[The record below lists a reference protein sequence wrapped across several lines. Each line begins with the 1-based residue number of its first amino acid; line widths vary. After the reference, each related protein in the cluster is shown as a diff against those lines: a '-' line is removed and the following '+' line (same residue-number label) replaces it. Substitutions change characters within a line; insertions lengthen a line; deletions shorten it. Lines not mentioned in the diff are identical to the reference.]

1 MTYYS
6 HSKTLSDSTTVGSK
20 LLQKHTASVLKISLD
35 QLYAKTGFQL
45 SATALRGLLELVVKL
60 HDLGKYTSYFQNY
73 LLKQEPI
80 DNILKQ
86 HARIGG
92 YTAYQLLK
100 EQDRKQAA
108 LALFVIF
115 LHHSKLIGFDNFS
128 EKMDTDAQWVFGE
141 QYKDIESIIPA
152 IEAELAVGN
161 LLKYVQIP
169 NAGEVMRLC
178 DEISGEASVENYF
191 LINYLFSLLI
201 EADKLD
207 ASQTSL
213 YARKSI
219 AANVVDNRF
228 GSPEAMLSKVSL
240 DSLSTDELR
249 NFCRAEVISQL
260 ADPAILD
267 TYIFTLTAPTG
278 IGKTMTALDFA
289 LKLKTMIREDTF
301 EPQVIYALPFINIIE
316 QGLREYSKVLAE
328 DGARIVGHYQYADIF
343 GTQDDSDENGYQQKL
358 MQIDTWQGDFIITSF
373 VQFFETLIGNR
384 NKLLKKFNH
393 LAGSIIIL
401 DEVQTLR
408 LDQMPL
414 IGAALFY
421 LAKFLKARI
430 VLMTATKPKIFDL
443 AAKEI
448 LDKEGEKVTTRELL
462 VSHQQVFARFNR
474 TSLHPLL
481 NELTGEKEEKT
492 QQFVDNVF
500 ADKWSNHQS
509 CIIVCNTVK
518 RSVGVFKAVNE
529 YLESNE
535 LINPIFYLSTN
546 IVPAHRLERIEQIK
560 VAIEGGKAP
569 ILVATQVVEAGV
581 DLDFSMGFRDLG
593 PIDSIIQVAGRVNR
607 NNDPNRLGSPLY
619 IVDFGECTKIY
630 GKLTDLQSRQALAD
644 QESIPESDYLS
655 LVGKYFDNISERR
668 SFQASRKWFESMK
681 KLKYDSRDAKK
692 DYAVSTFRII
702 EESNT
707 TQAVFIELGDEE
719 EMLRERYL
727 ETITGEL
734 SKEDF
739 DQNYRQAFQQRII
752 AIPNYLTGDL
762 PYINEYD
769 EHIKLVP
776 TELLDQYYQ
785 ETTGFIRSQADVI
798 KMF

>member
-6 HSKTLSDSTTVGSK
+6 HSKTLPNGTTVGSK
-20 LLQKHTASVLKISLD
+20 LLQKHTAGVLRISLA
-35 QLYAKTGFQL
+35 QMYTKTGFQL
-45 SATALRGLLELVVKL
+45 SATALHGLLELVVKL
-60 HDLGKYTSYFQNY
+60 HDLGKYTSYFQHY

-80 DNILKQ
+80 NNTLKQ

-100 EQDRKQAA
+100 GQDRKQAT

-128 EKMDTDAQWVFGE
+128 EKINSDAQRVFSE
-141 QYKDIESIIPA
+141 HYKDIEGIIPA
-152 IEAELAVGN
+152 IEAELAVGD
-161 LLKYVQIP
+161 LLKHVQIP
-169 NAGEVMRLC
+169 SAGEVMRLC
-178 DEISGEASVENYF
+178 DEISGEDSVENYF

-213 YARKSI
+213 YARKSVSS
-219 AANVVDNRF
+219 ALVDVRF
-228 GSPEAMLSKVSL
+228 GSPEAMLSQTNL

-249 NFCRAEVISQL
+249 NFCRAEVINQL
-260 ADPAILD
+260 ADPSILD

-289 LKLKTMIREDTF
+289 LKLKAMTREDTF

-343 GTQDDSDENGYQQKL
+343 GAQDDSDEDGYQQKL

-393 LAGSIIIL
+393 LAGSIIVL

-414 IGAALFY
+414 IGAVLFY

-443 AAKEI
+443 ATQEI
-448 LDKEGEKVTTRELL
+448 LDKEGEKITTRELL
-462 VSHQQVFARFNR
+462 VSHPQVFACFNR

-481 NELTGEKEEKT
+481 DELTGKKEEKT
-492 QQFVDNVF
+492 QQFVSVF
-500 ADKWSNHQS
+500 IDKWSNDQS

-518 RSVGVFKAVNE
+518 RSVAIFEAISE
-529 YLESNE
+529 YLASNE
-535 LINPIFYLSTN
+535 LANPVFYLSTN
-546 IVPAHRLERIEQIK
+546 IVPAHRMERIEQIK
-560 VAIEGGKAP
+560 VAIEAGKAP

-581 DLDFSMGFRDLG
+581 DLDFAMGFRDLG
-593 PIDSIIQVAGRVNR
+593 PIDSIIQVAGRINR
-607 NNDPNRLGSPLY
+607 NNDAKRQDSPLY

-630 GKLTDLQSRQALAD
+630 GKLTNLQSQRALAD
-644 QESIPESDYLS
+644 KESIPESDYLS
-655 LVGKYFDNISERR
+655 LISKYFDEISERK
-668 SFQASRKWFESMK
+668 SFKDSRKWFESMK
-681 KLKYDSRDAKK
+681 KLKYDSQDAKK
-692 DYAVSTFRII
+692 DYAISSFRII

-719 EMLRERYL
+719 EALRERYL
-727 ETITGEL
+727 EKITGEL

-752 AIPNYLTGDL
+752 AIPDYLTGDL

-776 TELLDQYYQ
+776 IELLDQYYQ
-785 ETTGFIRSQADVI
+785 KTTGFVRSQADVI

>member
-1 MTYYS
+1 MTYFS
-6 HSKTLSDSTTVGSK
+6 HSETLSDGTTVGSK
-20 LLQKHTASVLKISLD
+20 LLQEHTAGVLRISLD
-35 QLYAKTGFQL
+35 QLYAKTEFQL

-80 DNILKQ
+80 NTTLKQ

-100 EQDRKQAA
+100 KQDRKQAA

-115 LHHSKLIGFDNFS
+115 LHHSKLTGFDNFS
-128 EKMDTDAQWVFGE
+128 EKINSDAQRVFSE
-141 QYKDIESIIPA
+141 HYKDIEGIIPA
-152 IEAELAVGN
+152 IESELAVGD
-161 LLKYVQIP
+161 LLTHLQIP
-169 NAGEVMRLC
+169 GEGEVMCLC
-178 DEISGEASVENYF
+178 DKISGEASVENYF

-219 AANVVDNRF
+219 SSALVDVRF
-228 GSPEAMLSKVSL
+228 GSPEAMLSKTSL

-249 NFCRAEVISQL
+249 NFCRAEVINQL
-260 ADPAILD
+260 ADPSILD

-289 LKLKTMIREDTF
+289 LKLKAMTREDTF

-316 QGLREYSKVLAE
+316 QGLREYSKVLTE

-343 GTQDDSDENGYQQKL
+343 GAQDDSDEDGYQQKL

-448 LDKEGEKVTTRELL
+448 LNKEGEKVTARELL

-492 QQFVDNVF
+492 QQFVNNVF
-500 ADKWSNHQS
+500 ADKWSDEQS

-518 RSVGVFKAVNE
+518 RSVGVFEVVSE
-529 YLESNE
+529 YVESNE
-535 LINPIFYLSTN
+535 LANPVFYLSTN
-546 IVPAHRLERIEQIK
+546 IVPAHRMERIEQIK
-560 VAIEGGKAP
+560 VAIEAGKAP

-581 DLDFSMGFRDLG
+581 DLEFSMGFRDLG

-607 NNDPNRLGSPLY
+607 NNDLNRLGSPLY
-619 IVDFGECTKIY
+619 ILDFGECTSIY

-644 QESIPESDYLS
+644 KESIPESDYLS
-655 LVGKYFDNISERR
+655 LIGKYFDNISERR

-692 DYAVSTFRII
+692 DYAVSSFRII

-707 TQAVFIELGDEE
+707 TQAVFIELGSDEE
-719 EMLRERYL
+719 ALRERYL
-727 ETITGEL
+727 EKITGEL
-734 SKEDF
+734 SKADF
-739 DQNYRQAFQQRII
+739 DQNFRQAFQQRII
-752 AIPNYLTGDL
+752 AIPNYLTGEL

-776 TELLDQYYQ
+776 RELLDQYYQ

>member
-6 HSKTLSDSTTVGSK
+6 HSETLSDGTTVGSK
-20 LLQKHTASVLKISLD
+20 LLQKHTAGVLRISLD
-35 QLYAKTGFQL
+35 QMYAKTGFQL
-45 SATALRGLLELVVKL
+45 SATALRDLLELVVKL
-60 HDLGKYTSYFQNY
+60 HDLGKYTSYFQHY

-80 DNILKQ
+80 DNTLKQ

-100 EQDRKQAA
+100 EQDRKQAT

-128 EKMDTDAQWVFGE
+128 EKINSDAQRVFSE
-141 QYKDIESIIPA
+141 HYRDIEDIIPA
-152 IEAELAVGN
+152 IESELAVGD
-161 LLKYVQIP
+161 LLKHLQIP
-169 NAGEVMRLC
+169 DDSEVMFLC
-178 DEISGEASVENYF
+178 DEISGEASVDNYF

-213 YARKSI
+213 YPRKSI
-219 AANVVDNRF
+219 SSTLVDIRF
-228 GSPEAMLSKVSL
+228 GSPEAMLSKANL
-240 DSLSTDELR
+240 ESLSTDELR

-289 LKLKTMIREDTF
+289 LKLKAMIREDTF

-328 DGARIVGHYQYADIF
+328 NGARIVGHYQYADIF
-343 GTQDDSDENGYQQKL
+343 GAQDDSDEDGYQQKL

-448 LDKEGEKVTTRELL
+448 LNKEGEKVIARELL

-500 ADKWSNHQS
+500 ANQWSDEQS

-518 RSVGVFKAVNE
+518 RSVGVFEAVSE
-529 YLESNE
+529 YLENNE
-535 LINPIFYLSTN
+535 LTNPIFYLSTN
-546 IVPAHRLERIEQIK
+546 IVPAHRLERIEQIR
-560 VAIEGGKAP
+560 VAIEAGEAP

-607 NNDPNRLGSPLY
+607 NNDLKRSGSPLH
-619 IVDFGECTKIY
+619 IVDFGECTSIY
-630 GKLTDLQSRQALAD
+630 GKLTDHQSRQALANK
-644 QESIPESDYLS
+644 ESIPESDYLS
-655 LVGKYFDNISERR
+655 LVNQYFDSVSERK
-668 SFQASRKWFESMK
+668 SFRDSRKWFESMK

-692 DYAVSTFRII
+692 DFAVSSFRII
-702 EESNT
+702 DESNT
-707 TQAVFIELGDEE
+707 TQAVFIELGGEE
-719 EMLRERYL
+719 EALRARYL
-727 ETITGEL
+727 DKITGEI
-734 SKEDF
+734 SKESF

-752 AIPNYLTGDL
+752 AIPNYLTGEL

-769 EHIKLVP
+769 EHIKLVS

-785 ETTGFIRSQADVI
+785 ETTGFIRSQINVI

>member
-6 HSKTLSDSTTVGSK
+6 HSKTLPNGTTVGSK
-20 LLQKHTASVLKISLD
+20 LLQKHTAGVLRISLA
-35 QLYAKTGFQL
+35 QMYAKTGFQL

-80 DNILKQ
+80 NKTLKQ

-92 YTAYQLLK
+92 YTAYQLIK
-100 EQDRKQAA
+100 EQDRKQAT

-115 LHHSKLIGFDNFS
+115 LHHSKLIGFDNFW
-128 EKMDTDAQWVFGE
+128 EKINSDAQEVFDE
-141 QYKDIESIIPA
+141 HYKDIEGIIPT
-152 IEAELAVGN
+152 IESELAVGD
-161 LLKYVQIP
+161 LLKHLQIP
-169 NAGEVMRLC
+169 DKGEVMRLC
-178 DEISGEASVENYF
+178 DKVSGESSIENYF

-213 YARKSI
+213 YARKSVSS
-219 AANVVDNRF
+219 ALVDVRF
-228 GSPEAMLSKVSL
+228 GSSEAMLSKTNL
-240 DSLSTDELR
+240 NSLSTDELR
-249 NFCRAEVISQL
+249 NFCRAEVINQL
-260 ADPAILD
+260 ANPSILD

-289 LKLKTMIREDTF
+289 LKLKAMTREDTF

-343 GTQDDSDENGYQQKL
+343 GAQDDSDEDGYQHKL

-421 LAKFLKARI
+421 LTKFLKARI

-448 LDKEGEKVTTRELL
+448 LNKEGEKVTTRELL
-462 VSHQQVFARFNR
+462 VSHPQVFARFNR

-481 NELTGEKEEKT
+481 GELTGEKEEKT
-492 QQFVDNVF
+492 QQFVDNLF
-500 ADKWSNHQS
+500 ADKWSDSQS

-518 RSVGVFKAVNE
+518 RSVNVFEAVSE
-529 YLESNE
+529 YLKSNG
-535 LINPIFYLSTN
+535 LTNPVFYLSTN
-546 IVPAHRLERIEQIK
+546 IVPAHRMERIEQIK
-560 VAIEGGKAP
+560 VAIEAGKAP

-593 PIDSIIQVAGRVNR
+593 PIDSIIQVAGRINR
-607 NNDPNRLGSPLY
+607 NNDLNRLGSPLY

-655 LVGKYFDNISERR
+655 LVGKYFDNISERK
-668 SFQASRKWFESMK
+668 SFKDSRKWFESMK
-681 KLKYDSRDAKK
+681 KLRYDSRDAKK
-692 DYAVSTFRII
+692 DYAVSSFRII

-707 TQAVFIELGDEE
+707 TQAVFIELDDEE
-719 EMLRERYL
+719 ATLRERYL
-727 ETITGEL
+727 EKITGEI
-734 SKEDF
+734 SREDF
-739 DQNYRQAFQQRII
+739 DKKYRQAFQQRII
-752 AIPNYLTGDL
+752 AIPNYLTGEL

-776 TELLDQYYQ
+776 IELLDQYYQ
-785 ETTGFIRSQADVI
+785 ETTGFIRSQTDVI

>member
-1 MTYYS
+1 M
-6 HSKTLSDSTTVGSK
+6 
-20 LLQKHTASVLKISLD
+20 
-35 QLYAKTGFQL
+35 
-45 SATALRGLLELVVKL
+45 
-60 HDLGKYTSYFQNY
+60 
-73 LLKQEPI
+73 KQEPI
-80 DNILKQ
+80 DNTLKQ

-100 EQDRKQAA
+100 EQDRKQAT

-128 EKMDTDAQWVFGE
+128 EKINSDAQRVFSE
-141 QYKDIESIIPA
+141 HYRDIEDIIPV
-152 IEAELAVGN
+152 IESELAVGD
-161 LLKYVQIP
+161 LLKHLQIP
-169 NAGEVMRLC
+169 DDSEVMFLC

-213 YARKSI
+213 YPRKSI
-219 AANVVDNRF
+219 SSTLVDIRF
-228 GSPEAMLSKVSL
+228 GSPEAMLSKANL
-240 DSLSTDELR
+240 ESLSTDELR

-289 LKLKTMIREDTF
+289 LKLKAMIREDTF

-328 DGARIVGHYQYADIF
+328 NGARIVGHYQYADIF
-343 GTQDDSDENGYQQKL
+343 GAQDDSDEDGYQQKL

-448 LDKEGEKVTTRELL
+448 LNKEGEKVIARELL

-492 QQFVDNVF
+492 QKFVDNVF
-500 ADKWSNHQS
+500 ADKWSDEQS

-518 RSVGVFKAVNE
+518 RSVGVFEAVSE
-529 YLESNE
+529 YLENNE
-535 LINPIFYLSTN
+535 LTNPIFYLSTN
-546 IVPAHRLERIEQIK
+546 IVPAHRMERIEQIK
-560 VAIEGGKAP
+560 VAIEAGKAP

-607 NNDPNRLGSPLY
+607 NNDLNRQGSPLY
-619 IVDFGECTKIY
+619 IVDFGECTVIY

-655 LVGKYFDNISERR
+655 SIGKYFDNISERR

-692 DYAVSTFRII
+692 DYAVSSFRII

-707 TQAVFIELGDEE
+707 TQAVFIELGGEE
-719 EMLRERYL
+719 EALRERYL
-727 ETITGEL
+727 DKITGEI

-752 AIPNYLTGDL
+752 AIPNYLTGEL

-785 ETTGFIRSQADVI
+785 ETTGFIRSQTDVI